1 MPPRGG
7 GMEIIMPHSPATVG
21 ICTLGCKVNQYESE
35 AIAEGLIAR
44 GFSVVP
50 FTQAPDAYIINTCT
64 VTAESDRKARQL
76 IRRVIKTNPAA
87 YILVTG
93 CMAEVFSDKISK
105 IAGVDYI
112 CGNGRKLQVIE
123 ALENLF
129 EKGCKNASAEIVL
142 SPLDKFETMQ
152 IAKFDRTRAYIK
164 IEDGCENRCT
174 YCIIPEARGKVR
186 SKSPADILAE
196 VRAFTEGGCREV
208 VLTGIETASYGRD
221 FDNGYRLADLLEE
234 VDAIPNIGRVRLGSL
249 DPSLMK
255 QDFVDRI
262 SRLKSLTPHFHLSM
276 QSGSDKIL
284 ALMKRKYNRK
294 MALDGMERLRAAMP
308 SVQFTT
314 DIIVGFPGE
323 TEEDFALTVDFAKKA
338 KFLMIHVFPY
348 SERRGTVAATLPG
361 RVPEEIRHQRVRE
374 LSAVQAEIQKEIL
387 DSYTNTAVDVL
398 FETYADGIMT
408 GHTDTF
414 VEVTC
419 PTPHSLQSQL
429 HTVYITGN
437 DGKKCTGTLCPKT
450 IDQGGK

>member
-1 MPPRGG
+1 MS
-7 GMEIIMPHSPATVG
+7 HSQKTVG
-21 ICTLGCKVNQYESE
+21 IYTLGCKVNQYESE
-35 AIAEGLIAR
+35 AIAEGLISR
-44 GFSVVP
+44 GFSVLP
-50 FTQAPDAYIINTCT
+50 FSQICDAYVINTCT

-76 IRRVIKTNPAA
+76 IRRAIKTNPLA

-93 CMAEVFSDKISK
+93 CMAEVFYDKIAK
-105 IAGVDYI
+105 IEGVDYI
-112 CGNGRKLQVIE
+112 CGNGQKLQVIK

-129 EKGCKNASAEIVL
+129 SKGCKNEVPEISI
-142 SPLDKFETMQ
+142 SPLDQFEEMQ
-152 IAKFDRTRAYIK
+152 ITKFDRTRAYIK

-186 SKSPADILAE
+186 SKAPADVLAE
-196 VRAFTEGGCREV
+196 VRTLTAGGCREI

-221 FDNGYRLADLLEE
+221 FDSHYRLADLLEE

-255 QDFVDRI
+255 PDFVNRI
-262 SRLKSLTPHFHLSM
+262 AKLKSLTPHFHLSM

-284 ALMKRKYNRK
+284 ALMKRKYNCK
-294 MALDGMERLRAAMP
+294 MALEGMERLRAAMP
-308 SVQFTT
+308 GVEFTT

-374 LSAVQAEIQKEIL
+374 LSAVQAKIQKEIL
-387 DSYTNTAVDVL
+387 DSYNDTVVDVL
-398 FETYADGIMT
+398 FETYSSGIMT

-414 VEVTC
+414 VEVAC
-419 PTPHSLQSQL
+419 PVSQSLQAQTR
-429 HTVYITGN
+429 TVYITGN
-437 DGKKCTGTLCPKT
+437 DGKKCFGTLCPHSQMK
-450 IDQGGK
+450 GES